1 MRRVLWAANV
11 RSKPFAERLAA
22 AVAGGFTEMSIF
34 PLDVRRFA
42 DAGLPPER
50 LRALAAAQG
59 VRISVLDPYT
69 RWGPDTT
76 PPAWAS
82 ASDLAFVN
90 FGEDDVL
97 RMAEALGVDSIN
109 LIETWGHAVDPD
121 AGAER
126 FAAFADRAAQYGWR
140 TQLECMPF
148 SGIPDLGASWDIVR
162 HADRPTGGLTVDSWH
177 YFRGNRDDA
186 LLARIPGAR
195 VFQVQLA
202 DATWALRGSS
212 LVDDLL
218 HHRLLP
224 GEGEFPLPA
233 FVRTLAATGG
243 LTSVGVELF
252 SDAMDARSAVDV
264 GRLIADGLTATLA
277 GAGVPVGSGQ
287 TPAVASCTLST
298 RASSA
303 AAETPVGHAAGA

>member
-11 RSKPFAERLAA
+11 RTKPFAERLAA

-34 PLDVRRFA
+34 PFDVRRFA

-50 LRALAAAQG
+50 LRTLAAAQG

-82 ASDLAFVN
+82 ASDLAFVD

-97 RMAEALGVDSIN
+97 RMAEALGVESIN

-148 SGIPDLGASWDIVR
+148 SGIPDLAASWDIVR
-162 HADRPTGGLTVDSWH
+162 RADRPTGGLTVDSWH

-202 DATWALRGSS
+202 DATWALRGAS

-287 TPAVASCTLST
+287 TPAGVSLS
-298 RASSA
+298 
-303 AAETPVGHAAGA
+303 P